1 MSRLEISWSNK
12 FNNLFFTKTSIFV
25 QGNAWAI
32 TAAIRWFDSFKL
44 NLLVQINSEFFH
56 KNFSRKIFWK
66 IKKMQ
71 KINWFI
77 FISKGDLYDL
87 ENVLNK
93 TANFNTRSHSPGH
106 CSALIALRKGNNDLF
121 GAHVTFNGYNAMNR
135 VLKLYKFAYGI
146 RREINSITFREKIK
160 TFLPKINP

>member
-1 MSRLEISWSNK
+1 MNFFKKIFLVK
-12 FNNLFFTKTSIFV
+12 F
-25 QGNAWAI
+25 
-32 TAAIRWFDSFKL
+32 
-44 NLLVQINSEFFH
+44 
-56 KNFSRKIFWK
+56 FWK

-106 CSALIALRKGNNDLF
+106 CSALIALRKGNTDLF

-146 RREINSITFREKIK
+146 RLEMTFREKIK
-160 TFLPKINP
+160 TFLPNFSNEKKTNSPFKFLRVFSISIAYF